1 MRDNFPDEYLTIK
14 NLAQSKLK
22 IKGSIFIATA
32 LSVSSEKE
40 AGEQIKKTSQKYFD
54 ATHHCFAYK
63 IRVDKSPA
71 KGGIKYSDAGE
82 PRGTA
87 GSPILS
93 AIESENLSNVLVVVT
108 RWFGGTKLGT
118 GGLSRAYR
126 LSAQA
131 VLRDCEKVRKFVTAT
146 LSFQFHISQVSK
158 MHRVL
163 SRFDCRIL
171 EESFEGYVTIK
182 AEVRKGNLEKLK
194 RMLLE
199 STNGQIK
206 FI

>member
-1 MRDNFPDEYLTIK
+1 MRDNSPDEYLTIK
-14 NLAQSKLK
+14 NPTQSKLK
-22 IKGSIFIATA
+22 IKGSIFIGTA
-32 LSVSSEKE
+32 ISVSSEKE
-40 AGEQIKKTSQKYFD
+40 ARGWIRKISKETFD

-63 IRVDKSPA
+63 IKIEQSPA

-93 AIESENLSNVLVVVT
+93 AIESANLSNVLVVVT
-108 RWFGGTKLGT
+108 RYFGGTKLGT

-126 LSAQA
+126 PSAQT
-131 VLRDCEKVRKFVTAT
+131 VLRDCEKIKKFVTAR

-158 MHRVL
+158 MHQVL
-163 SRFDCRIL
+163 NRFDCRIL
-171 EESFEGYVTIK
+171 EESFEDNVTLK
-182 AEVRKGNLEKLK
+182 VEVRKGNLEKLK
-194 RMLLE
+194 RELLE

>member
-1 MRDNFPDEYLTIK
+1 MRDNSSDEYLTIK

-22 IKGSIFIATA
+22 IKGSLFIATA
-32 LSVSSEKE
+32 LPVSSEKE
-40 AGEQIKKTSQKYFD
+40 ARGWIKKISRKFFD

-63 IRVDKSPA
+63 IKIDQNPA

-93 AIESENLSNVLVVVT
+93 AIESEKLSNVLVVVT

-131 VLRDCEKVRKFVTAT
+131 VLRDCEKVKF
-146 LSFQFHISQVSK
+146 
-158 MHRVL
+158 
-163 SRFDCRIL
+163 
-171 EESFEGYVTIK
+171 
-182 AEVRKGNLEKLK
+182 
-194 RMLLE
+194 
-199 STNGQIK
+199 
-206 FI
+206 

>member
-1 MRDNFPDEYLTIK
+1 MRDNSPDEYLTIK
-14 NLAQSKLK
+14 NPTQSKLK
-22 IKGSIFIATA
+22 IKGSIFIAFA
-32 LSVSSEKE
+32 LSVGSEKE
-40 AGEQIKKTSQKYFD
+40 AREQIKKISQKFFD

-63 IRVDKSPA
+63 LKIDQSPA
-71 KGGIKYSDAGE
+71 KSEIKYSDAGE

-108 RWFGGTKLGT
+108 RYFGGTKLGT

-131 VLRDCEKVRKFVTAT
+131 VLRDCEKIRKFVTAK

-158 MHRVL
+158 MHQVL

-171 EESFEGYVTIK
+171 EESFGDNVTMK
-182 AEVRKGNLEKLK
+182 VEVRKGNLEKLK

>member
-1 MRDNFPDEYLTIK
+1 MRDNSPDEYLTIK

-22 IKGSIFIATA
+22 IKDSIFIAFA
-32 LSVSSEKE
+32 ISVSSEKE
-40 AGEQIKKTSQKYFD
+40 ARGWIKKISQKFFD

-63 IRVDKSPA
+63 IKIEQSPA

-87 GSPILS
+87 GSSILS

-126 LSAQA
+126 LSAQT
-131 VLRDCEKVRKFVTAT
+131 VLRDCEKIRKFVTAK
-146 LSFQFHISQVSK
+146 LSFQFHISRVSK
-158 MHRVL
+158 MHQVL
-163 SRFDCRIL
+163 NRFDCRIL
-171 EESFEGYVTIK
+171 EENFGDNVTMK
-182 AEVRKGNLEKLK
+182 VEVRKGNLEKLK

>member
-1 MRDNFPDEYLTIK
+1 MRDNSPDEYLTIK

-22 IKGSIFIATA
+22 IKGSIFIAFA

-40 AGEQIKKTSQKYFD
+40 ARDWIKKISKETFD

-63 IRVDKSPA
+63 IKIEQSPA

-87 GSPILS
+87 GSSILS
-93 AIESENLSNVLVVVT
+93 AIESEKLSNVLVVVT
-108 RWFGGTKLGT
+108 RYFGGTKLGT

-126 LSAQA
+126 LSAQT
-131 VLRDCEKVRKFVTAT
+131 VLRDCEKIKKFVTAR

-158 MHRVL
+158 MHQVL

-171 EESFEGYVTIK
+171 EESFEDNMTLKV
-182 AEVRKGNLEKLK
+182 EVRKGNLEKLK

>member
-1 MRDNFPDEYLTIK
+1 MRDNSPDEYLTIK

-22 IKGSIFIATA
+22 IKGSIFIAFA

-40 AGEQIKKTSQKYFD
+40 ARGWIKKISQKFFD

-63 IRVDKSPA
+63 IRIDQSPA

-87 GSPILS
+87 GSSILS

-108 RWFGGTKLGT
+108 RYFGGTKLGT

-131 VLRDCEKVRKFVTAT
+131 VLRDCEKVRKFVTVT
-146 LSFQFHISQVSK
+146 FSFQFHISQVSK
-158 MHRVL
+158 MHQVL

-171 EESFEGYVTIK
+171 EEIFEEDVTIK

>member
-1 MRDNFPDEYLTIK
+1 MRDSSPDGFSTIK
-14 NLAQSKLK
+14 DLTQSKLK
-22 IKGSIFIATA
+22 IKGSVFKAFA

-40 AGEQIKKTSQKYFD
+40 AREWIEKISKETFD

-63 IRVDKSPA
+63 IKIDQGEIV
-71 KGGIKYSDAGE
+71 KYSDAGE

-93 AIESENLSNVLVVVT
+93 AIESEKLSNVLVVVT
-108 RWFGGTKLGT
+108 RYFGGTKLGT

-131 VLRDCEKVRKFVTAT
+131 VLRDCKKVRKFVTAK
-146 LSFQFHISQVSK
+146 LSFQFHISQIG
-158 MHRVL
+158 RVNQSL

-171 EESFEGYVTIK
+171 EKSFEEDVTMK
-182 AEVRKGNLEKLK
+182 AEIRKGKLEKLK
-194 RMLLE
+194 KGLLE
-199 STNGQIK
+199 ATNGQIK
-206 FI
+206 FTQ

>member
-1 MRDNFPDEYLTIK
+1 MRDNSPDEYLTIK

-22 IKGSIFIATA
+22 IKGSIFIASA

-40 AGEQIKKTSQKYFD
+40 AREWIKKISKETFD

-63 IRVDKSPA
+63 IRIDRSPA

-93 AIESENLSNVLVVVT
+93 AIESERLSNVLVVVT
-108 RWFGGTKLGT
+108 RYFGGTKLGT

-126 LSAQA
+126 QSAQT
-131 VLRDCEKVRKFVTAT
+131 VLKDCEKIRKFVTAT
-146 LSFQFHISQVSK
+146 LSFQFHISQIGRVK
-158 MHRVL
+158 QVL

-171 EESFEGYVTIK
+171 EKSFEEDVTIK
-182 AEVRKGNLEKLK
+182 AEVRKGNLDRLK
-194 RMLLE
+194 KELLE

>member
-1 MRDNFPDEYLTIK
+1 MRDNSPDKYLTIK
-14 NLAQSKLK
+14 DLAQSKHK

-32 LSVSSEKE
+32 ISVSSEKE
-40 AGEQIKKTSQKYFD
+40 AKDWIKKISKEFFD

-63 IRVDKSPA
+63 LKIGQSSA

-87 GSPILS
+87 GSSILS
-93 AIESENLSNVLVVVT
+93 AIESEKLSNVLVVVT

-126 LSAQA
+126 LSAQT
-131 VLRDCEKVRKFVTAT
+131 VLRDCERIKKFVTAT

-158 MHRVL
+158 MHQVL

-171 EESFEGYVTIK
+171 EESFEEDVTIK

-194 RMLLE
+194 RTLLE

-206 FI
+206 FT